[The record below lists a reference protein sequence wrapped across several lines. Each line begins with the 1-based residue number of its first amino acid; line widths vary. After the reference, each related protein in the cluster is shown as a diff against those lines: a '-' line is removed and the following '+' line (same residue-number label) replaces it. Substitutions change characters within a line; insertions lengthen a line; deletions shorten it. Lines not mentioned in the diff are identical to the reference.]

1 MTISIT
7 RQRVVVL
14 LTSVA
19 LALVLLF
26 ALVVTAAAE
35 PAGASIGGEQA
46 MATHVVVS
54 GDTLWDIA
62 VAAAPAGSDVRTI
75 VEDLKR
81 LNGLTSSL
89 ITPGQVLVVPI
100 GG

>member
-7 RQRVVVL
+7 RQQRVVVL

-26 ALVVTAAAE
+26 VSSVSAADPADIDAAEWTATHLVV
-35 PAGASIGGEQA
+35 G
-46 MATHVVVS
+46 

-62 VAAAPAGSDVRTI
+62 LDATPPGADVRTV
-75 VEDLKR
+75 VEDIKR
-81 LNGLTSSL
+81 YNGLTDSL
-89 ITPGQVLVVPI
+89 IVPGQVLFLPSD
-100 GG
+100 

>member
-26 ALVVTAAAE
+26 AFVITAAADQ
-35 PAGASIGGEQA
+35 ADASIGGETA
-46 MATHVVVS
+46 TVTHVVRS

-62 VAAAPAGSDVRTI
+62 VAAAPAGSDVRDA
-75 VEDLKR
+75 VEDIKR
-81 LNGLTSSL
+81 INGLTSSL
-89 ITPGQVLVVPI
+89 IMPGQVLIVPV

>member
-7 RQRVVVL
+7 RQQRVVVL

-26 ALVVTAAAE
+26 VSSVSAADPGDVDASDWTATHLVV
-35 PAGASIGGEQA
+35 G
-46 MATHVVVS
+46 
-54 GDTLWDIA
+54 GDTLWEIA
-62 VAAAPAGSDVRTI
+62 LDVTTPGEDVRTV
-75 VEDLKR
+75 VEDIKR
-81 LNGLTSSL
+81 HNGLTNSL
-89 ITPGQVLVVPI
+89 IAPGQVLFIPV

>member
-35 PAGASIGGEQA
+35 PAGASIGSEQA
-46 MATHVVVS
+46 TATHVVRS

-62 VAAAPAGSDVRTI
+62 VAAAPAGSDVRTT

-89 ITPGQVLVVPI
+89 ITPGQVLVVPV

>member
-7 RQRVVVL
+7 RQQRVVVL

-26 ALVVTAAAE
+26 VSSVSAADSTDVDASEWTVTHLVV
-35 PAGASIGGEQA
+35 G
-46 MATHVVVS
+46 
-54 GDTLWDIA
+54 GDTLWEIA
-62 VAAAPAGSDVRTI
+62 LDVTPPGDDVRI
-75 VEDLKR
+75 VVEDIKR
-81 LNGLTSSL
+81 HNGLTSSL
-89 ITPGQVLVVPI
+89 IMPGQVLLVPV

>member
-7 RQRVVVL
+7 RQQRVVVL

-26 ALVVTAAAE
+26 VTAVSAAD
-35 PAGASIGGEQA
+35 AGASDAISEPVTT
-46 MATHVVVS
+46 THLVVS

-62 VAAAPAGSDVRTI
+62 LTVAEPGSDVRNV
-75 VEDLKR
+75 VEDIKR
-81 LNGLTSSL
+81 LNSLTTSM
-89 ITPGQVLVVPI
+89 IVPGQVLLVP
-100 GG
+100 GA